1 MRGVDTEQRARATA
15 PSTVLISERQQ
26 KKELGPMKTI
36 LLAAVAIA
44 LATTAAQ
51 AEIICTHHGGC
62 YETGLKLIYGDGGGV
77 NPNNQTLNSYR
88 TGKKV
93 KVQIRRTFIVN

>member
-1 MRGVDTEQRARATA
+1 MRTMLIAT
-15 PSTVLISERQQ
+15 
-26 KKELGPMKTI
+26 
-36 LLAAVAIA
+36 AIA

-62 YETGLKLIYGDGGGV
+62 HETGMKLIYGDGGGV
-77 NPNNQTLNSYR
+77 SPNNTTLNSYR

-93 KVQIRRTFIVN
+93 KVQIRRTFTVN